1 MDWKAKREVQRFEY
15 EEAKSRSNVHEET
28 LSQIQE
34 LEKRQEDLTSIADEK
49 AQQLEGLGNPDETF
63 AALRSQWQQVHSERG
78 EALNAQCVHLTAI
91 SKSRLKASLNRAADI
106 GPLSEQLVRLLRGTK
121 IRANKIGELTAQVTA
136 AQDPLEAWNTILS
149 ELLDLA
155 HVHVDDDATTVL
167 PSTPRLESAGLNVK
181 ERVAV
186 ARQFEPTAWLE
197 LALFDLKDLPVFEYQ
212 VQANDF
218 IPFQDASPGQQATVL
233 LSILLSQDGPPLII
247 DQPEDDLN
255 MKIIN
260 DVVELLWH
268 AKSHRQIAFVSHNAN
283 LVVNGDAEL
292 VICCDYRT
300 SGAESGGKVKLT
312 GAIDIPAIRTEIT
325 DVMEGGEEAF
335 KLRQRKYGF

>member
-1 MDWKAKREVQRFEY
+1 M
-15 EEAKSRSNVHEET
+15 
-28 LSQIQE
+28 
-34 LEKRQEDLTSIADEK
+34 
-49 AQQLEGLGNPDETF
+49 
-63 AALRSQWQQVHSERG
+63 
-78 EALNAQCVHLTAI
+78 
-91 SKSRLKASLNRAADI
+91 
-106 GPLSEQLVRLLRGTK
+106 SEQLVQLLRGTK
-121 IRANKIGELTAQVTA
+121 IRANKISELTVQVTA
-136 AQDPLEAWNTILS
+136 AQDPLEVWNTILS

-155 HVHVDDDATTVL
+155 HVRVDDAGTAVL
-167 PSTPRLESAGLNVK
+167 PSTPRLESAGLNAK
-181 ERVAV
+181 ERVAI

-197 LALFDLKDLPVFEYQ
+197 LALFDLEDLPICEYQ
-212 VQANDF
+212 IRANDF

-260 DVVELLWH
+260 DIVELLWH
-268 AKSHRQIAFVSHNAN
+268 AKTHRQIAFVSHNAN

-300 SGAESGGKVKLT
+300 SGTESAGKVKLT
-312 GAIDIPAIRTEIT
+312 GAIDIPTIRTEIT

-335 KLRQRKYGF
+335 KLRQMKYGF